1 MSVDLFFYNNS
12 FGGKSV
18 IPAEEFP
25 LWIKRAEGELR
36 IIIGEFPDDCEDV
49 KLCICEIAELLY
61 KNNLSAGILSEN
73 NDGYSVSYEKR
84 NVRNQILHTAKCYLS
99 GTGLLFRGVLN
110 EA

>member
-1 MSVDLFFYNNS
+1 MSIDLYFYNNS
-12 FGGKSV
+12 FGGKAL

-36 IIIGEFPDDCEDV
+36 IIAGDFPKDDENV
-49 KLCICEIAELLY
+49 KFCILEIAELLY
-61 KNNLSAGILSEN
+61 KNNMADGILSEN

-84 NVRNQILHTAKCYLS
+84 NVRNQILHTAKCYLQ
-99 GTGLLFRGVLN
+99 GTGILYRGVFD